1 MRVSRLIFLLALAA
15 SACGPTIDLKAS
27 LQAQDVSTGW
37 ADLGVI
43 NGQNKIVP
51 SVTFKFKN
59 IGNQPITTLQANVI
73 FRRVGEEV
81 EWGSGFLRVAGSEG
95 LAPGASSK
103 SLSVNSQRG
112 YTGTDPRAQMLANKE
127 FVDARVQLFAKYGS
141 TQWTLIG
148 EFPIDRRLVAK

>member
-37 ADLGVI
+37 ADLGVV

-112 YTGTDPRAQMLANKE
+112 YTGTDSRAQMLANKE

-141 TQWTLIG
+141 TQCTLIG
-148 EFPIDRRLVAK
+148 EFPIERRLVAK